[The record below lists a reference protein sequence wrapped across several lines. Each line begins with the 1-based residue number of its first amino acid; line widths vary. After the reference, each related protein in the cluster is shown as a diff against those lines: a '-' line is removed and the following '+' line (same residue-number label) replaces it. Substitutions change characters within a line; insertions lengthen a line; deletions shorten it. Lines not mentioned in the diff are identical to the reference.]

1 MKRWINKQKNII
13 DFTISSLLRRKGKN
27 TALFFVYTVIVFLLS
42 SVMFYTHALKKEAKI
57 VLQSTPDIVV
67 QRTMAGRHD
76 LIPVRYAEEIRK
88 IRGVKAA
95 TPRLWGY
102 YYDPQSRANFTLM
115 VSESHPLPSGDIIIG
130 SGISRTLKVFQG
142 DMMTFRTFKGD
153 LLTLQVADILSSK
166 SELVSSDLILLSEE
180 DFRYL
185 TGMAKEQAT
194 DVVVRVRNPKE
205 FKTVAVKI
213 VNLLPDTRPILK
225 DEILRTYDSIFD
237 WRSGMVVLVIFISV
251 LAFIIFSWDKA
262 SGLSADERMEIGI
275 LKAIGWETSDVI
287 NMKFW
292 EGTAISLTSFL
303 SGVVLAYVH
312 IFFTSA
318 PLFVQVLKGWSILY
332 PSFKLTPFI
341 NPYQIATL
349 FFLTVVPYT
358 VATIIPSWRAA
369 TVDPDSIMRS

>member
-1 MKRWINKQKNII
+1 MNRWINKQKNII
-13 DFTISSLLRRKGKN
+13 DFTLSSLFRRKGKN

-42 SVMFYTHALKKEAKI
+42 SVMFYTHALKKEATI
-57 VLQSTPDIVV
+57 ILQNTPDIVV
-67 QRTMAGRHD
+67 QRTVAGRHD

-88 IRGVKAA
+88 IRGVSAA

-130 SGISRTLKVFQG
+130 SGISRTLKVFKG
-142 DMMTFRTFKGD
+142 DMMTFRTFDGD
-153 LLTLQVADILSSK
+153 LLTLEAAEILSSE

-180 DFRYL
+180 DFRHL
-185 TGMAKEQAT
+185 TGIAKEEAT

-213 VNLLPDTRPILK
+213 VNLLPDARPILK
-225 DEILRTYDSIFD
+225 DEILRTYDSVFD
-237 WRSGMVVLVIFISV
+237 WRSGMVVLIMFISV

-262 SGLSADERMEIGI
+262 SGLSAEERMEIGI

-312 IFFTSA
+312 IFTTSA
-318 PLFVQVLKGWSILY
+318 PLFAQVLKGWSILY
-332 PSFKLTPFI
+332 PSFRLTPFL

-358 VATIIPSWRAA
+358 VATIVPSWRAA
-369 TVDPDSIMRS
+369 TVDPDLVMRS